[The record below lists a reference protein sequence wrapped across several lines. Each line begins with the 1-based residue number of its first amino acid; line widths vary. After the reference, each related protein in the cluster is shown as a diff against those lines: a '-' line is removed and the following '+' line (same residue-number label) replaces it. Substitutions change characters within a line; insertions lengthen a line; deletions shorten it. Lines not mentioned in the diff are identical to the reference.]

1 MDDKIKDF
9 VNYLVNKY
17 KFEYRFGPEDF
28 KNGELK
34 NVSWPNNPIVLASGK
49 TDNNHH

>member
-17 KFEYRFGPEDF
+17 KFEYEPLPVKRTM
-28 KNGELK
+28 K
-34 NVSWPNNPIVLASGK
+34 
-49 TDNNHH
+49 